1 MKQKEL
7 AEIYGV
13 TAPKIGV
20 LRKKLCDAEDY
31 CEKTKELT
39 ESGVA
44 KIASYFEKED
54 DAIIEPKFVRVQ
66 ALHTTPNRLFWF
78 CKLLEKPIRKI
89 RVAIPSTHV
98 SSIRPQMIFKAQE
111 IEKNNEKFYRHEII
125 YKREFQRDQRIK
137 KVRI

>member
-20 LRKKLCDAEDY
+20 LRKKLCNAEDY

-44 KIASYFEKED
+44 KIAEHFKDAD

-98 SSIRPQMIFKAQE
+98 PSIRPQLIFKAQE
-111 IEKNNEKFYRHEII
+111 IEKDNEKFYRHEII
-125 YKREFQRDQRIK
+125 YKREFQREQRTK
-137 KVRI
+137 KVRK

>member
-20 LRKKLCDAEDY
+20 LRKKLCNADDY

-44 KIASYFEKED
+44 KIAEHFNEKD

-66 ALHTTPNRLFWF
+66 ALHPTPNRLFWY
-78 CKLLEKPIRKI
+78 CKLLEKPVRKV
-89 RVAIPSTHV
+89 RVSIPSTHL
-98 SSIRPQMIFKAQE
+98 SAIRPQLVFKAQE

-125 YKREFQRDQRIK
+125 YKREFQREQRIK
-137 KVRI
+137 EVRK

>member
-20 LRKKLCDAEDY
+20 LRKKLCNAEDY

>member
-20 LRKKLCDAEDY
+20 LRKKLCNAEDY

-39 ESGVA
+39 EGGVA
-44 KIASYFEKED
+44 KIASHFKKED

-66 ALHTTPNRLFWF
+66 ALQSTPNRLFWY

-89 RVAIPSTHV
+89 KVAIPSTHLGA
-98 SSIRPQMIFKAQE
+98 IRPQLVFKAQE

-125 YKREFQRDQRIK
+125 YKREFQREQRVKEIRK
-137 KVRI
+137 

>member
-44 KIASYFEKED
+44 KIASYFEKKD

-125 YKREFQRDQRIK
+125 YKREFQREQRIK
-137 KVRI
+137 EIRK

>member
-20 LRKKLCDAEDY
+20 LRKKLCNAEDY

-125 YKREFQRDQRIK
+125 YKREFQREQRIK
-137 KVRI
+137 EIRK

>member
-1 MKQKEL
+1 MKQKQL

-44 KIASYFEKED
+44 KIASYFEEKD

-66 ALHTTPNRLFWF
+66 ALFPTPNRLFWY
-78 CKLLEKPIRKI
+78 CKLLEKPSERL
-89 RVAIPSTHV
+89 RCPYHLRTWVLCARS
-98 SSIRPQMIFKAQE
+98 
-111 IEKNNEKFYRHEII
+111 
-125 YKREFQRDQRIK
+125 
-137 KVRI
+137 

>member
-44 KIASYFEKED
+44 KIASYFKKED

-98 SSIRPQMIFKAQE
+98 PSIRPQMIFKAQE
-111 IEKNNEKFYRHEII
+111 IEKSNEKFYRHEII

>member
-1 MKQKEL
+1 MKQKQL

-39 ESGVA
+39 EGGVA
-44 KIASYFEKED
+44 KIASYFKKED

-66 ALHTTPNRLFWF
+66 ALFPTPNRLFWY
-78 CKLLEKPIRKI
+78 CKLLEKPVRKI
-89 RVAIPSTHV
+89 KVSIPSTHLGV
-98 SSIRPQMIFKAQE
+98 MRPQLVFKAQE

>member
-39 ESGVA
+39 LSGVA
-44 KIASYFEKED
+44 KITSYFEKKD

-66 ALHTTPNRLFWF
+66 ALSPTPNRLFWY

-89 RVAIPSTHV
+89 KVSIPSTHLSV
-98 SSIRPQMIFKAQE
+98 MRPQLVFKAQE

>member
-98 SSIRPQMIFKAQE
+98 PSIRPQMIFKAQE
-111 IEKNNEKFYRHEII
+111 IEKSNEKFYRHEII
-125 YKREFQRDQRIK
+125 YKREFQREQRIK
-137 KVRI
+137 EIRK